1 MEDKRLDSL
10 TEFMVEDILEAS
22 DKEITIEA
30 MEDFNNALVKDA
42 IKSLKSGNASFGRQL
57 IAWSAVTQA
66 TEVIRQMAKALEDI
80 KNCATYAAPPK
91 DFNGV
96 LGYEARV
103 PIEFI
108 DILEKALEAA
118 KPWLEE
124 K

>member
-1 MEDKRLDSL
+1 MEDKYKG
-10 TEFMVEDILEAS
+10 VELVELFDKFDI
-22 DKEITIEA
+22 
-30 MEDFNNALVKDA
+30 
-42 IKSLKSGNASFGRQL
+42 Q
-57 IAWSAVTQA
+57 QA